1 MVPWRRCPLSA
12 STASLF
18 LSSKMKEEESDDDE
32 EEDGVHGEV
41 SGAEVV
47 HLLEHAG
54 ISQVRGSPRTV
65 TGLLARS
72 LALRI
77 NGP

>member
-1 MVPWRRCPLSA
+1 
-12 STASLF
+12 
-18 LSSKMKEEESDDDE
+18 MKEEEEHDDDDE

-54 ISQVRGSPRTV
+54 ISQVRGSPRIV
-65 TGLLARS
+65 TDLLARS
-72 LALRI
+72 LALRMR
-77 NGP
+77 GT